1 MIENVTLKNTVTGAV
16 IEINKTVGEYWLNE
30 VDFGQVEGDIHSF
43 KFINQPGETV
53 YNIGLLTRQIQITGW
68 VAAWNK
74 EAVTRMK
81 NFLNRAINPKHL
93 MEAYAKD
100 KKIQFYPR
108 TSVKYSPEYE
118 DNNEIISSFLI
129 TGYCPYPL
137 FTDAL
142 DKSTSVAYTK
152 ALWRFP
158 WAIPKIGFMFGI
170 RQPTLIAE
178 IDNTGDLPIGYIIEF
193 KAKGTVTNPI
203 LTDIGSQKFIEFNKI
218 MSDGEV
224 ITVDTREGYR
234 KITGTVN
241 GVQSNYFKY
250 RTYDSSWL
258 QLEQGMNYLR
268 YNAEDGVALL
278 EVSIIHNPAYMEIDA

>member
-1 MIENVTLKNTVTGAV
+1 MIDSIILKNTVTKATLK
-16 IEINKTVGEYWLNE
+16 INKTVGEYWLNE
-30 VDFGQVEGDIHSF
+30 VDFGQAEGDIHSF

-53 YNIGLLTRQIQITGW
+53 YNIGLLTREIQITGW
-68 VAAWNK
+68 IADWSK
-74 EAVTRMK
+74 ESVTRMK
-81 NFLNRAINPKHL
+81 NFLNRAVNPKHL
-93 MEAYAKD
+93 MEVYANK

-108 TSVKYSPEYE
+108 TSVRYSPDYK

-137 FTDAL
+137 FTDET
-142 DKSTSVAYTK
+142 DKTTSVAYTT

-158 WAIPKIGFMFGI
+158 WVIPQTGFMFGI

-178 IDNTGDLPIGYIIEF
+178 IDNTGDFPIGYIIEF
-193 KAKGTVTNPI
+193 RAKGTVTNPI
-203 LTDIGSQKFIEFNKI
+203 LTDIGSQKFIEFNKV
-218 MSDGEV
+218 MKDGEV

-234 KITGTVN
+234 KITGTV
-241 GVQSNYFKY
+241 GGLQSNYFKY

-278 EVSIIHNPAYMEIDA
+278 EVSIIYNPAYMEIDT